1 MDRLEDVVIITEV
14 DDGPAFAGHI
24 FRRAFGAEIPDFEHH
39 VVAFVRPAEDL
50 FVPANYV
57 HLWLREDLGLIGG
70 ASTDGR
76 AFARIDPG
84 AAARIRAE
92 RVSRAQEG
100 RQRFFLA
107 LQAFAERIA
116 PFVQFL
122 QRRGAFGHL
131 APETA
136 TRIRDAGGLYLQ
148 TLRWTFAK
156 FADRCDAFFGYCG
169 DPRAWEVDM
178 QAGFEPTKH
187 DKLIAHW
194 HRPLPAARR
203 DELVERVNAMGPF

>member
-57 HLWLREDLGLIGG
+57 HLGLRDDVGLIGG

-76 AFARIDPG
+76 
-84 AAARIRAE
+84 
-92 RVSRAQEG
+92 
-100 RQRFFLA
+100 
-107 LQAFAERIA
+107 
-116 PFVQFL
+116 
-122 QRRGAFGHL
+122 AFGHL

>member
-24 FRRAFGAEIPDFEHH
+24 FRRKFAAEIAAFEHH
-39 VVAFVRPAEDL
+39 VVAFLRPAEDL

-84 AAARIRAE
+84 AAARIR
-92 RVSRAQEG
+92 
-100 RQRFFLA
+100 
-107 LQAFAERIA
+107 
-116 PFVQFL
+116 
-122 QRRGAFGHL
+122 
-131 APETA
+131 
-136 TRIRDAGGLYLQ
+136 DAGGLYLQ

-156 FADRCDAFFGYCG
+156 FADRCEAFFGYCG

-178 QAGFEPTKH
+178 QAGFEPTEH
-187 DKLIAHW
+187 PRLIAHW
-194 HRPLPAARR
+194 HRPLPPARR
-203 DELVERVNAMGPF
+203 AELVARANGFGPF

>member
-24 FRRAFGAEIPDFEHH
+24 FRRVFGEEIPDFEHH

-57 HLWLREDLGLIGG
+57 HLWLRDDVGLIGG

-76 AFARIDPG
+76 AFARLEP
-84 AAARIRAE
+84 A
-92 RVSRAQEG
+92 V
-100 RQRFFLA
+100 
-107 LQAFAERIA
+107 
-116 PFVQFL
+116 
-122 QRRGAFGHL
+122 
-131 APETA
+131 A
-136 TRIRDAGGLYLQ
+136 TRIREAGGLYLQ

-156 FADRCDAFFGYCG
+156 FAGRCDAFFGYCG

-178 QAGFEPTKH
+178 QAGFEPTEH
-187 DKLIAHW
+187 DKLIVHW
-194 HRPLPAARR
+194 HRALTAARKA
-203 DELVERVNAMGPF
+203 ELVERVRAIGPF

>member
-14 DDGPAFAGHI
+14 DDGPAFAGPS
-24 FRRAFGAEIPDFEHH
+24 FRRKFAAEIADCEHH
-39 VVAFVRPAEDL
+39 VVAFLRPAEDL

-84 AAARIRAE
+84 AAARIR
-92 RVSRAQEG
+92 
-100 RQRFFLA
+100 
-107 LQAFAERIA
+107 
-116 PFVQFL
+116 
-122 QRRGAFGHL
+122 
-131 APETA
+131 
-136 TRIRDAGGLYLQ
+136 DAGGLYLQ

-156 FADRCDAFFGYCG
+156 FADRCEAFFGYCG

-178 QAGFEPTKH
+178 QAGFEPTEH
-187 DKLIAHW
+187 PRLIAHW
-194 HRPLPAARR
+194 HRPLPPARR
-203 DELVERVNAMGPF
+203 AELVARANGFGPF

>member
-57 HLWLREDLGLIGG
+57 HLWLRDDVGLIGG

-76 AFARIDPG
+76 AFD
-84 AAARIRAE
+84 
-92 RVSRAQEG
+92 
-100 RQRFFLA
+100 
-107 LQAFAERIA
+107 
-116 PFVQFL
+116 
-122 QRRGAFGHL
+122 HL

-156 FADRCDAFFGYCG
+156 FDRCDAFFGYCG

>member
-24 FRRAFGAEIPDFEHH
+24 FRRKFAAELADFEHH
-39 VVAFVRPAEDL
+39 VVAFLRPAEDL

-57 HLWLREDLGLIGG
+57 HLWLHDDLGLIGG

-76 AFARIDPG
+76 AFD
-84 AAARIRAE
+84 
-92 RVSRAQEG
+92 
-100 RQRFFLA
+100 
-107 LQAFAERIA
+107 
-116 PFVQFL
+116 
-122 QRRGAFGHL
+122 HL

>member
-57 HLWLREDLGLIGG
+57 HLWLRDDVGLIGG

-76 AFARIDPG
+76 AF
-84 AAARIRAE
+84 
-92 RVSRAQEG
+92 
-100 RQRFFLA
+100 
-107 LQAFAERIA
+107 
-116 PFVQFL
+116 
-122 QRRGAFGHL
+122 GHL

-136 TRIRDAGGLYLQ
+136 ARVRDAGGLYLQ

-169 DPRAWEVDM
+169 DPRAWDVDM
-178 QAGFEPTKH
+178 QAGFQPTKH